1 MVVLF
6 PVLSGGRSR
15 GWGDPGLVKRPQPDR
30 NQTTIRPNVMISS
43 TEYCNVIVVVTDVI
57 VLHVDI
63 LSLGGTF
70 FSGSLGGR
78 GGGSHRRPRTDT
90 DKAAITAKLSPQP
103 KLVLKIL
110 QYCRY
115 IQSKGSS

>member
-43 TEYCNVIVVVTDVI
+43 TDYCNVIVVVTDVI

-63 LSLGGTF
+63 LSLGKRF
-70 FSGSLGGR
+70 FPGLWGA
-78 GGGSHRRPRTDT
+78 GGGVHRRPRTDT